1 MKYLFSEENLR
12 ILKSLNTDD
21 TLFAFDFDGTL
32 APIHQNYKDA
42 KISSSTELLLINL
55 SMTLKL
61 SIISGRSLSDLQSRV
76 PSHFQYLIGNH
87 GAEGLPCNWDFL
99 DSSIK
104 DMCQKLKMLVMQI
117 FSYEFST
124 SDIEIEDKLYT
135 LTLHYKGAPNLYRT
149 QAIIKEKI
157 AQLEPIAR
165 IIPGKDIFNII
176 PKEASNKGQ
185 ALLELMQGSKSK
197 FAFYIGDDD
206 TDEDVFAINDPRIF
220 TVRVGK
226 KEGSQAKYFVEHQGD
241 IDTLL
246 QCLIEMST
254 PEKTNKLSH

>member
-42 KISSSTELLLINL
+42 KISPSTKLLLSNL
-55 SMTLKL
+55 SLNLKM

-76 PSHFQYLIGNH
+76 PSSFQYLIGNH
-87 GAEGLPCNWDFL
+87 GTEGLPCWDFL
-99 DSSIK
+99 DSKIK
-104 DMCQKLKMLVMQI
+104 DKCQKIKILLMQFLKD
-117 FSYEFST
+117 EFST
-124 SDIEIEDKLYT
+124 SAIEIEDKLYT
-135 LTLHYKGAPNLYRT
+135 LTIHYKGAPNLYRT
-149 QAIIKEKI
+149 QTIIKKKI
-157 AQLEPIAR
+157 APLEPLAR

-185 ALLELMQGSKSK
+185 ALLEIMHDSKSQ

-226 KEGSQAKYFVEHQGD
+226 KEGSKAKYFVEHQGD

-246 QCLIEMST
+246 QYLIEMST
-254 PEKTNKLSH
+254 PEKANKLPH